1 MNQVKFISF
10 CSFLSSGMFSGLP
23 SAASLAT
30 LYSSAF
36 VITNSLI
43 ASKFC
48 LKLFFPVLLH
58 LSFIW
63 SITFWEGYSRVKSS
77 IMSSNLSLCYLL
89 TLASSIFRSIIFYQ
103 AMCWGLGS
111 NSRCYITGRLF
122 INAGVKSL
130 GRKLFALMLIGIWA
144 MLPPGGPPICA

>member
-1 MNQVKFISF
+1 MSF
-10 CSFLSSGMFSGLP
+10 YSFLPSGMGSGTP
-23 SAASLAT
+23 STASLAF

-58 LSFIW
+58 FNLIW
-63 SITFWEGYSRVKSS
+63 SITFWDGYSRVKSS
-77 IMSSNLSLCYLL
+77 IMSSNLSLCCLL
-89 TLASSIFRSIIFYQ
+89 ALASSILVSINFYQ

-111 NSRCYITGRLF
+111 KSRYCMTGKLF
-122 INAGVKSL
+122 SNAGVKSL
-130 GRKLFALMLIGIWA
+130 GRKLFALMLMGIWA
-144 MLPPGGPPICA
+144 MLLPGGPIYG